1 MAKPGRK
8 SGSNEGDLWNDDDE
22 WYLEDDDVDEDTDD
36 DELDDDDEETDD
48 EDEDDDLDPALTK
61 RLAKEREALY
71 AQIVKEIAEGN
82 TDSEIHKG
90 LQRHISARDKTIAE
104 QNKALAALTT
114 ELQAIKSQMEGVNE
128 GVAWTG
134 QKLIEALEPEA
145 QEKLKVELSDRLRN
159 QELEGLKR
167 EMKTFQDAA
176 RQNVNTDPQAA
187 ALQQAAERR
196 KAFVEQQ
203 QKLAKE
209 MGVDPSKLD
218 YGTDEDGVV
227 EMQEKFQ
234 KSLMKAIKSKSDK
247 ELESVTRKR
256 EAPATRGSG
265 GSSAGWS
272 GMSAAELL
280 ERGAAQRLP
289 RTAKRKRGR

>member
-8 SGSNEGDLWNDDDE
+8 SGSGEGDLWNDDND
-22 WYLEDDDVDEDTDD
+22 WYLEDEDDEDTDLD

-48 EDEDDDLDPALTK
+48 EDDDDDLDPALTK

-90 LQRHISARDKTIAE
+90 LQRHISARDRTIAE

-114 ELQAIKSQMEGVNE
+114 ELQSIKGQIEGVNE

-134 QKLIEALEPEA
+134 QKLIEALDSET
-145 QEKLKVELSDRLRN
+145 QEKLKVELSDRLRK
-159 QELEGLKR
+159 QETEGLKR
-167 EMKTFQDAA
+167 EIQALQNNA
-176 RQNVNTDPQAA
+176 RQSITDDPQAA
-187 ALQQAAERR
+187 AIQQAVERR
-196 KAFVEQQ
+196 KAFIEQQ

-227 EMQEKFQ
+227 EMQEKFS
-234 KSLMKAIKSKSDK
+234 KSLMKAIKGKSDK
-247 ELESVTRKR
+247 ELDSVTRKR

-280 ERGAAQRLP
+280 ERGASQRMP
-289 RTAKRKRGR
+289 RTAKRRRGR